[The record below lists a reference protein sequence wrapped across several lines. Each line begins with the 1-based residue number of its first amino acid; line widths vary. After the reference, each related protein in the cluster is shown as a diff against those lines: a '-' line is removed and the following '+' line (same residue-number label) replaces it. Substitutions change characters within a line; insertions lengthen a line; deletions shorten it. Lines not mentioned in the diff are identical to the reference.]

1 MKAEKDLDFAYS
13 TDFMQINDSR
23 FHRWCVHLICLEGE
37 GSFVFN
43 DRCWHIR
50 PNAVAIL
57 VAPDRV
63 CNLAP
68 QPNLRIAFFAA
79 PLTFLTAQLPA
90 NNFGI
95 GGAIALYHTPIIPL
109 DDGDVQCIVADLHRL
124 RERMGD
130 TSHLFYREMMGSL
143 CQTMMYDFFFFHA
156 KHHGTKD
163 STDRQSFIVREMVQ
177 LLQAGICQTQRE
189 VAYYAERLHVSPKY
203 LSDIV
208 RRTTGSSATALINRY
223 TIPLLKGLLEDE
235 RLSLTQVADMMN
247 FSSLCY
253 FSRYVTKHL
262 GISPGQ
268 YRLSLQPK
276 GDETGG

>member
-50 PNAVAIL
+50 PNDVAIL

-95 GGAIALYHTPIIPL
+95 GGAIALYHTPSSPSMMEMCNVL
-109 DDGDVQCIVADLHRL
+109 LPTCIGYANEWVTL
-124 RERMGD
+124 R
-130 TSHLFYREMMGSL
+130 TCF
-143 CQTMMYDFFFFHA
+143 TA
-156 KHHGTKD
+156 K
-163 STDRQSFIVREMVQ
+163 
-177 LLQAGICQTQRE
+177 
-189 VAYYAERLHVSPKY
+189 
-203 LSDIV
+203 
-208 RRTTGSSATALINRY
+208 
-223 TIPLLKGLLEDE
+223 
-235 RLSLTQVADMMN
+235 
-247 FSSLCY
+247 
-253 FSRYVTKHL
+253 
-262 GISPGQ
+262 
-268 YRLSLQPK
+268 
-276 GDETGG
+276 